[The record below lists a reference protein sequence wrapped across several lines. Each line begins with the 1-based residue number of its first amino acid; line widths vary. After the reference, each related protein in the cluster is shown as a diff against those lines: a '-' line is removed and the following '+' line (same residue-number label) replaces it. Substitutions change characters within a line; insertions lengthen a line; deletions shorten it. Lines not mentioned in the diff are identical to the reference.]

1 MNIVMQVKDN
11 QFIRSKFSLRST
23 PLVDVMSHISIDIF
37 IEEISSVNSHL
48 SSGQEAKCQIKKHSL
63 SPKLYLVRG
72 Y

>member
-37 IEEISSVNSHL
+37 IEEVSSANSHL
-48 SSGQEAKCQIKKHSL
+48 NSGQEAKCRIKNHSL
-63 SPKLYLVRG
+63 SPELYFVRD